1 MKNKKIAIVSNGYAW
16 FPCEPGPNRFFY
28 IANLFVNAGY
38 DVEVITVDFQH
49 FQKKARDT
57 KKILSENYPFK
68 ITFVKTPPY
77 NKNIDFKRIRSNQ
90 TVAKNIASYLTK
102 SQTKY
107 DAVYCSIP
115 SNRVAARVSEYCRQ
129 NGIPFIVDIE
139 DLWPE
144 AMSMVLPKNPLTSL
158 FLRPLKKDA
167 ETAYKNASGAIGTS
181 EDYTARAVKNNYRSI
196 PMKTVYVGCDL
207 DVFDE
212 GVRTYSGEIEKPEN
226 EYWVTYAGSLGKS
239 YDILTL
245 IDAAGRLEKEGH
257 ADIKIKILGT
267 GPRADEFKNHAKEIG
282 CGNVEFLGY
291 TAYPKMAAYLHKS
304 DAAIN
309 SFVKGAPQSIVNK
322 VGDYLSSGRPMIN
335 TLENPVFCDL
345 VTKKDFGI
353 NVPAED
359 AKALAE
365 GILLLKNNP
374 ELSKKYS
381 VNARITA
388 EREFDRKTAYQAIVD
403 MADLLIQDNSE
414 RK

>member
-1 MKNKKIAIVSNGYAW
+1 MRSKKIAIISNGYAW

-49 FQKKARDT
+49 FEKKARDT
-57 KKILSENYPFK
+57 KKIQSEKYSFK

-77 NKNIDFKRIRSNQ
+77 KKNIDFKRIRSNQ
-90 TVAKNIASYLTK
+90 AVAKNIVSYLTHA
-102 SQTKY
+102 QTKY

-144 AMSMVLPKNPLTSL
+144 AMSMVLPKNPLTNL
-158 FLRPLKKDA
+158 FLWPLKKDA
-167 ETAYKNASGAIGTS
+167 ETTYKNCSGAIGTS
-181 EDYTARAVKNNYRSI
+181 EDYTARAVKNNHRDI

-207 DVFDE
+207 DVFDA
-212 GVRTYSGEIEKPEN
+212 GVRKYSDKIDKPES

-245 IDAAGRLEKEGH
+245 IDAAKRLEEEGH
-257 ADIKIKILGT
+257 TDIKVKILGT
-267 GPRADEFKNHAKEIG
+267 GPRADEFKGHVQEIG
-282 CGNVEFLGY
+282 CNNVEFLGY

-304 DAAIN
+304 DATIN

-322 VGDYLSSGRPMIN
+322 VGDYLSGGRPMIN

-345 VTKKDFGI
+345 VAKKDFGI
-353 NVPAED
+353 NVPAEN

-365 GILLLKNNP
+365 GILLLKNDP
-374 ELSKKYS
+374 ELSKKFS
-381 VNARITA
+381 VNARKTA
-388 EREFDRKTAYQAIVD
+388 ELDFDRKTAYQAIVD
-403 MADLLIQDNSE
+403 MADMLIQENLE
-414 RK
+414 KK